1 MGNKR
6 LLIYC
11 PVFLPETTGYTHAF
25 EQLIANLLQG
35 GFMVDVLTPQI
46 LCAGEAEPFVAKNLT
61 VFRYKP
67 TLKVWGL
74 GLFYQFYKQAQFI
87 NKLNQQHNYQL
98 LLIETGDV
106 PLLPFFLSEFIHK
119 KTVIRFHS
127 TSDTEYLLLGNH
139 KKYKLRRWFWR
150 FLSGKKIKH
159 VCATNQ
165 YHLDYA
171 LNNVLHQ
178 PKLKSKHVVT
188 NTIDVNAIDLSK
200 KAARLTFVMLGRMD
214 EEGYKQKGFDVLLK
228 ALPLIKDDM
237 VVADAEMVII
247 GEGSKY
253 SNFKLLVEQYGFVTL
268 KPNLPHQHLLAL
280 LQQSHV
286 VLLPSL
292 YEGVSMFALE
302 ALANANAVIF
312 SKTGGLIEMVDGN
325 GCIVEPGNAVQ
336 LADAIR
342 EMIQHSNL
350 TLLQKKSQQIAQS
363 CFSKEIQLKQFEQL
377 ISEIELC

>member
-1 MGNKR
+1 MGNKHV
-6 LLIYC
+6 LIYC
-11 PVFLPETTGYTHAF
+11 PVFLPDTTGYTHAF
-25 EQLIANLLQG
+25 EQLITNLLQG

-46 LCAGEAEPFVAKNLT
+46 LGVGEAEPFVANNLT
-61 VFRYKP
+61 VYRYKP
-67 TLKVWGL
+67 TLNVWGL
-74 GLFYQFYKQAQFI
+74 GLFYQFYKQAQYI
-87 NKLNQQHNYQL
+87 SRLNQEHNYQL
-98 LLIETGDV
+98 IFIETGDV
-106 PLLPFFLSEFIHK
+106 PLLPFFLSEFILK
-119 KTVIRFHS
+119 KTVVRFHS

-171 LNNVLHQ
+171 INNVLHQ
-178 PKLKSKHVVT
+178 PKVKSKHVLT
-188 NTIDVNAIDLSK
+188 NTIEVNTNDLSE
-200 KAARLTFVMLGRMD
+200 KAVHLNFVLLGRMD

-237 VVADAEMVII
+237 VAADAKMLII

-253 SNFKLLVEQYGFVTL
+253 SNFKLLVEHYDFVAL
-268 KPNLPHQHLLAL
+268 KPNLPHQQLLAL

-325 GCIVEPGNAVQ
+325 GCLVEPGNAVQ

-342 EMIQHSNL
+342 DMIQHRNL
-350 TLLQKKSQQIAQS
+350 ALLQIKSQQIAQR
-363 CFSKEIQLKQFEQL
+363 CFSKEIQLMQFEQL
-377 ISEIELC
+377 IMEVEL

>member
-6 LLIYC
+6 VLIYC

-25 EQLIANLLQG
+25 EQLITNLLQS

-46 LCAGEAEPFVAKNLT
+46 LGVDESEPFLAKNLSI
-61 VFRYKP
+61 FRYKP

-87 NKLNQQHNYQL
+87 SRLNQQHNYQL
-98 LLIETGDV
+98 IFIETGDI
-106 PLLPFFLSEFIHK
+106 PLLPFFLSDVILK
-119 KTVIRFHS
+119 KTVVRFHS

-171 LNNVLHQ
+171 INNVLHQ
-178 PKLKSKHVVT
+178 PKVKSKHVLT
-188 NTIDVNAIDLSK
+188 NTIEVNATDLSK
-200 KAARLTFVMLGRMD
+200 KAAHLNFVLLGRMD

-228 ALPLIKDDM
+228 ALALVKDDM
-237 VVADAEMVII
+237 VAADAEMVII

-253 SNFKLLVEQYGFVTL
+253 SNFKLLVEHYDFVTL
-268 KPNLPHQHLLAL
+268 KPNLPHQQLLAL

-325 GCIVEPGNAVQ
+325 GCLVEPGNAVQ

-342 EMIQHSNL
+342 EMIQHRNL
-350 TLLQKKSQQIAQS
+350 ALLQIKSQEIAQR
-363 CFSKEIQLKQFEQL
+363 CFSKAIQLKQFEQL
-377 ISEIELC
+377 IREVEL

>member
-25 EQLIANLLQG
+25 EQLITNLLQG
-35 GFMVDVLTPQI
+35 GFKVDVLTPQI
-46 LCAGEAEPFVAKNLT
+46 LGTGEAEPFVAKNFN

-67 TLKVWGL
+67 TLKVWGF
-74 GLFYQFYKQAQFI
+74 GLFYEFYKQAQFI
-87 NKLNQQHNYQL
+87 NKLNQQHAYQL
-98 LLIETGDV
+98 LFIETGDV
-106 PLLPFFLSEFIHK
+106 PLLSFFLSKFILK
-119 KTVIRFHS
+119 KTVVRFHS
-127 TSDTEYLLLGNH
+127 TSDTEYLLLGKH

-150 FLSGKKIKH
+150 FLSAKKIKH

-171 LNNVLHQ
+171 LNNVLNQ
-178 PKLKSKHVVT
+178 PKLKSKYVVT
-188 NTIDVNAIDLSK
+188 NTIDVNTFDLSK
-200 KAARLTFVMLGRMD
+200 KAARVTFLMLGRMD
-214 EEGYKQKGFDVLLK
+214 EEGYKQKGFNVLLK

-237 VVADAEMVII
+237 LAANAEMVII
-247 GEGSKY
+247 GAGSKF
-253 SNFKLLVEQYGFVTL
+253 SNFKQLVEQSDFVTL
-268 KPNLPHQHLLAL
+268 KPNLPHQQLLTM

-302 ALANANAVIF
+302 ALANGNAVIF
-312 SKTGGLIEMVDGN
+312 SKTGGLIEMVDAN
-325 GCIVEPGNAVQ
+325 GYLVEPGNAVH

-342 EMIQHSNL
+342 KMVQHKNL
-350 TLLQKKSQQIAQS
+350 GLLQKKSQQIAQS
-363 CFSKEIQLKQFEQL
+363 CFSKEIQLNQFEHL
-377 ISEIELC
+377 IREVELC

>member
-1 MGNKR
+1 MGNKHV
-6 LLIYC
+6 LIYC
-11 PVFLPETTGYTHAF
+11 PVFLPDTTGYTHAF
-25 EQLIANLLQG
+25 EQLITNLLQG

-46 LCAGEAEPFVAKNLT
+46 LGVGEAEPFVANNLT
-61 VFRYKP
+61 VYRYKP
-67 TLKVWGL
+67 TLNVWGL
-74 GLFYQFYKQAQFI
+74 GLFYQFYKQAQYI
-87 NKLNQQHNYQL
+87 SRLNQEHNYQL
-98 LLIETGDV
+98 IFIETGDV
-106 PLLPFFLSEFIHK
+106 PLLPFFLSELILK
-119 KTVIRFHS
+119 KTVVRFHS

-171 LNNVLHQ
+171 INNVLHQ
-178 PKLKSKHVVT
+178 PKVKSKHVLT
-188 NTIDVNAIDLSK
+188 NTIEVNTTDLSE
-200 KAARLTFVMLGRMD
+200 KAVHLNFVLLGRMD

-237 VVADAEMVII
+237 VAADAKMLII

-253 SNFKLLVEQYGFVTL
+253 SNFKLLVEHYDFVAL
-268 KPNLPHQHLLAL
+268 KPNLPHQQLLAL

-325 GCIVEPGNAVQ
+325 GCLVEPGNAVQ

-342 EMIQHSNL
+342 DMIQHRNL
-350 TLLQKKSQQIAQS
+350 ALLQIKSQQIAQR
-363 CFSKEIQLKQFEQL
+363 CFSKEIQLMQFEQL
-377 ISEIELC
+377 IMEVEL